1 MANNKQ
7 INSQPNQ
14 ILRHKYARDDDWIRN
29 FLSRAQ
35 VGYVATS
42 SEDQPFITPI
52 SFWFDLDANEI
63 FFHTNVV
70 GRLRSNSV
78 QNQKIC
84 FAASDTGKVLPSNIA
99 LNFGLQYESV
109 VVFGKVHIIDDEDE
123 MKRVLNGL
131 INKYFPDMRPGE
143 QYRPITKEELKRTSV
158 FSITID
164 HWSGKRNWKEQAEQ
178 GLNWPQLDEG
188 WFK

>member
-1 MANNKQ
+1 MANNQ
-7 INSQPNQ
+7 PINSQPNQ
-14 ILRHKYARDDDWIRN
+14 ILRHKYARDDDWIRS

-52 SFWFDLDANEI
+52 SFWFDVDANEI
-63 FFHTNVV
+63 YFHTNVV

-78 QNQKIC
+78 QNRKIC

-99 LNFGLQYESV
+99 LNFGMQYESV
-109 VVFGKVHIIDDEDE
+109 VVFG
-123 MKRVLNGL
+123 
-131 INKYFPDMRPGE
+131 
-143 QYRPITKEELKRTSV
+143 
-158 FSITID
+158 ITID
-164 HWSGKRNWKEQAEQ
+164 HWSGKRNWKEEAEQ
-178 GLNWPQLDEG
+178 GLDWPQLDEG